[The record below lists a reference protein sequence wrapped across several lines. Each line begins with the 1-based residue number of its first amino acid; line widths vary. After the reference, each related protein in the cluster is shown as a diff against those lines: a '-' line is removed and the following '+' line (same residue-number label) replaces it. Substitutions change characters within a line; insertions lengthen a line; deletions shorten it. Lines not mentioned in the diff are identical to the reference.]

1 MCFCVQRVLW
11 LAEFFCYM
19 EVSTIAKEE
28 LQINEEIRDKEVRL
42 IDEEGNQQGVVHVD
56 VALRMAEEA
65 GLDLVKIAPQAAPP
79 VCKIMDYGKYK
90 FEQGKREKEAKKNQK
105 IIEIKEVRLSATIDT
120 HDMEVKAKAT
130 EKFLKNGDKVKVT
143 IRFRGRQIKH
153 GDLGLDVMDAF
164 YDMVKDSAAID
175 RPAKQE
181 GRNMFMILTPK
192 TN

>member
-1 MCFCVQRVLW
+1 MCCFAGAQGVRVFILDWRCFGISKVQHQL
-11 LAEFFCYM
+11 
-19 EVSTIAKEE
+19 
-28 LQINEEIRDKEVRL
+28 NEEITDKEIRL
-42 IDEEGNQQGVVHVD
+42 IGENGEQLGIVSGEE
-56 VALRMAEEA
+56 ALHIAEEQ
-65 GLDLVKIAPQAAPP
+65 GLDLVKISPQATPP
-79 VCKIMDYGKYK
+79 VCKLMNYGKYK

-105 IIEIKEVRLSATIDT
+105 VIDIKEIRLSATIDT

-130 EKFLKNGDKVKVT
+130 EKFLKNGDKVKVS

-153 GDLGLDVMDAF
+153 GDLGLDVMDTF

>member
-1 MCFCVQRVLW
+1 MCGCFAASALCIWRC
-11 LAEFFCYM
+11 F
-19 EVSTIAKEE
+19 TIGKLEH
-28 LQINEEIRDKEVRL
+28 QINEEIRDKELRVIGADGSQL
-42 IDEEGNQQGVVHVD
+42 GIMTSSD
-56 VALRMAEEA
+56 ALALAEEKD
-65 GLDLVKIAPQAAPP
+65 LDLVKIAPNAVPP
-79 VCKIMDYGKYK
+79 VCKIMDYGKFR
-90 FEQGKREKEAKKNQK
+90 FEQLKKEKEAKKNQK
-105 IIEIKEVRLSATIDT
+105 VIDIKEIRLSATIDT

-130 EKFLKNGDKVKVT
+130 EKFLKNGDKVKVS

-153 GDLGLDVMDAF
+153 GDLGLDVMDTF

>member
-1 MCFCVQRVLW
+1 
-11 LAEFFCYM
+11 
-19 EVSTIAKEE
+19 
-28 LQINEEIRDKEVRL
+28 
-42 IDEEGNQQGVVHVD
+42 
-56 VALRMAEEA
+56 
-65 GLDLVKIAPQAAPP
+65 
-79 VCKIMDYGKYK
+79 MDYGKYK

-105 IIEIKEVRLSATIDT
+105 VIDIKEIRLSATIDT

-130 EKFLKNGDKVKVT
+130 EKFLKNGDKVKVS

-153 GDLGLDVMDAF
+153 GDLGLDVMDTF

-192 TN
+192 SN